1 MSGMCRPGPAGGQ
14 RAGCVM
20 ISAWRTE
27 RATLAHLIR
36 RRWCG
41 DAVEVEG
48 IVSVKTGGGPEDRH
62 FC

>member
-1 MSGMCRPGPAGGQ
+1 
-14 RAGCVM
+14 
-20 ISAWRTE
+20 
-27 RATLAHLIR
+27 LAHLIR